1 MAEVV
6 AEISGNHGGELSKA
20 IELIELAAAAGCDYA
35 KFQYYLPADMPW
47 TGPDDYEMY
56 TRLAVKPFW
65 LPRMFATAREWGI
78 GLFASVFS
86 NRAVHELLEYDIPYI
101 KIASPE
107 STNLGKATYKRI
119 ADAIPGDVQ
128 VIVSAGKK
136 DMDLMAEIF
145 PDGSAMLCP
154 PGHPPTPEVC
164 AEYVSEIRE
173 CWRGTGLALGLSDH
187 TPDLR
192 FPVKA
197 LSNGA
202 GMIEK
207 HLKLDNNDFLCVDKF
222 SANLDTMK
230 MLCRIA
236 HNQ

>member
-6 AEISGNHGGELSKA
+6 AEISGNHGGNLSKA
-20 IELIELAAAAGCDYA
+20 LELIRSAAFAECDYA

-47 TGPDDYEMY
+47 TGPEDYEMY
-56 TRLAVKPFW
+56 SRLAVKPDW
-65 LPRMFATAREWGI
+65 LPSMFATAKSHRI

-86 NRAVHELLEYDIPYI
+86 DRAVHELLEYDIPFI

-107 STNLGKATYKRI
+107 STDLGKAMYQKI
-119 ADAIPGDVQ
+119 AAAIPGNVQ
-128 VIVSAGKK
+128 VLVSTGKK
-136 DMDLMAEIF
+136 DMALMAEIF
-145 PDGSAMLCP
+145 LGGLALLCP
-154 PGHPPTPEVC
+154 PGHPPTSEVC

-173 CWRGTGLALGLSDH
+173 CWRVTGLPPGLSDH

-192 FPVKA
+192 LPVKA

-207 HLKLDNNDFLCVDKF
+207 HLKLDNDDFLCVDKF
-222 SANLDTMK
+222 SADHRTMQT
-230 MLCRIA
+230 LCRIA
-236 HNQ
+236 HHQ